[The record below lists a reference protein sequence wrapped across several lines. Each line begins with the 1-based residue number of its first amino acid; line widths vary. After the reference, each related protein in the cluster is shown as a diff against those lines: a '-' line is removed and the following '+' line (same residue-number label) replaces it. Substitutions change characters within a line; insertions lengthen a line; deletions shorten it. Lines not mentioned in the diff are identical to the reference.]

1 MRSPVSNYGKK
12 FDRFIN
18 IVRELRSENGCPW
31 DKEQSPDSL
40 KRYLLEETQE
50 TIEAIN
56 NNNQQHIK
64 DELGDILYVI
74 VLLAQIHNEVNAFDI
89 GDVIDSITDKMIRR
103 HPHVFNDEKIETVAE
118 LRKKWLEI
126 KNMEKSHDSN
136 TKKNLQLR
144 KHHVN
149 DLIRF

>member
-1 MRSPVSNYGKK
+1 MRYPVSNYGKK
-12 FDRFIN
+12 FDRFID

-136 TKKNLQLR
+136 TKKN
-144 KHHVN
+144 
-149 DLIRF
+149 

>member
-136 TKKNLQLR
+136 TKKN
-144 KHHVN
+144 
-149 DLIRF
+149 

>member
-1 MRSPVSNYGKK
+1 MSNYGKK

-18 IVRELRSENGCPW
+18 IVKELRSENGCPW

-136 TKKNLQLR
+136 TKKN
-144 KHHVN
+144 
-149 DLIRF
+149 

>member
-103 HPHVFNDEKIETVAE
+103 HPHVFNNEKIETVAE

-136 TKKNLQLR
+136 TKKN
-144 KHHVN
+144 
-149 DLIRF
+149 

>member
-1 MRSPVSNYGKK
+1 MSTYGKK

-136 TKKNLQLR
+136 TKKN
-144 KHHVN
+144 
-149 DLIRF
+149 

>member
-1 MRSPVSNYGKK
+1 MMSPVSNYGKK
-12 FDRFIN
+12 FDRFID
-18 IVRELRSENGCPW
+18 IVKELRSENGCPW

-103 HPHVFNDEKIETVAE
+103 HPHVFNDKKIETVAE

-136 TKKNLQLR
+136 TKKN
-144 KHHVN
+144 
-149 DLIRF
+149 

>member
-1 MRSPVSNYGKK
+1 MRSPVSTYGKK
-12 FDRFIN
+12 FDRFID

-136 TKKNLQLR
+136 TKKN
-144 KHHVN
+144 
-149 DLIRF
+149 

>member
-1 MRSPVSNYGKK
+1 MRSPVSNYGKI
-12 FDRFIN
+12 FDRFID

-40 KRYLLEETQE
+40 KRFLLEETQE

-136 TKKNLQLR
+136 TKKN
-144 KHHVN
+144 
-149 DLIRF
+149 

>member
-1 MRSPVSNYGKK
+1 MSPVSNYGKN
-12 FDRFIN
+12 FDRFID

-136 TKKNLQLR
+136 TKKN
-144 KHHVN
+144 
-149 DLIRF
+149 

>member
-1 MRSPVSNYGKK
+1 MRSPVSNYGKN
-12 FDRFIN
+12 FDRFID

-126 KNMEKSHDSN
+126 KNMEKSQDSN
-136 TKKNLQLR
+136 TKKN
-144 KHHVN
+144 
-149 DLIRF
+149 

>member
-1 MRSPVSNYGKK
+1 MSNYGKN
-12 FDRFIN
+12 FDRFID

-103 HPHVFNDEKIETVAE
+103 HPHVFNNEKIETVAE

-136 TKKNLQLR
+136 TKKN
-144 KHHVN
+144 
-149 DLIRF
+149 

>member
-1 MRSPVSNYGKK
+1 MMSPVSNYGKK
-12 FDRFIN
+12 FDRFID
-18 IVRELRSENGCPW
+18 IVKELRSENGCPW

-103 HPHVFNDEKIETVAE
+103 HPHVFNNEKIETVAE

-136 TKKNLQLR
+136 TKKN
-144 KHHVN
+144 
-149 DLIRF
+149 

>member
-1 MRSPVSNYGKK
+1 MRSPVSNYGKN
-12 FDRFIN
+12 FDRFID

-136 TKKNLQLR
+136 TKKN
-144 KHHVN
+144 
-149 DLIRF
+149 

>member
-1 MRSPVSNYGKK
+1 MSNYGKN
-12 FDRFIN
+12 FDRFID

-126 KNMEKSHDSN
+126 KNMEKSLDSN
-136 TKKNLQLR
+136 TKKN
-144 KHHVN
+144 
-149 DLIRF
+149 

>member
-12 FDRFIN
+12 FNRFID

-64 DELGDILYVI
+64 DELGDILYVM
-74 VLLAQIHNEVNAFDI
+74 VLLTQIHDEVNAFDI

-126 KNMEKSHDSN
+126 KNMEKSHGSN
-136 TKKNLQLR
+136 TKKN
-144 KHHVN
+144 
-149 DLIRF
+149 

>member
-1 MRSPVSNYGKK
+1 VSNYGKK
-12 FDRFIN
+12 FDRFID

-136 TKKNLQLR
+136 TKKN
-144 KHHVN
+144 
-149 DLIRF
+149 